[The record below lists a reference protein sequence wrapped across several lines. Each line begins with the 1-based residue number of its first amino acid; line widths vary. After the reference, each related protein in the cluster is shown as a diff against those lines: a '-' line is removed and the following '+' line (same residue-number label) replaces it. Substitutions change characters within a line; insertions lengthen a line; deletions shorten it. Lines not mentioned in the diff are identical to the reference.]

1 VIVDGQLDRA
11 QLGRIIFADPQ
22 ARRELEQIVHPAVRA
37 RAAELEQAAPD
48 GAVVVHVI
56 PLLVET
62 GQQGS
67 FDLCVVVDVDHETQ
81 RRRLMARN
89 GLTAAEAD
97 ARISAQASR
106 EERLAAAD
114 IVLHN
119 GSSVAKL
126 KAEIAR
132 LWDKLV
138 PADARQ

>member
-1 VIVDGQLDRA
+1 
-11 QLGRIIFADPQ
+11 
-22 ARRELEQIVHPAVRA
+22 
-37 RAAELEQAAPD
+37 
-48 GAVVVHVI
+48 
-56 PLLVET
+56 
-62 GQQGS
+62 
-67 FDLCVVVDVDHETQ
+67 
-81 RRRLMARN
+81 MARN

-119 GSSVAKL
+119 GTSVAKL

-138 PADARQ
+138 SAGAGQ